1 MPRFNCFR
9 FDPFLGFLPQE
20 TCVVET
26 LGAWVRW
33 VLDRQTDRQ
42 LLVPFI
48 WGEILLVS
56 PSSIVSL
63 VAAPLGMHGGNSLA
77 APLLKGT

>member
-1 MPRFNCFR
+1 M
-9 FDPFLGFLPQE
+9 
-20 TCVVET
+20 VET

-77 APLLKGT
+77 APPLKRDLNFT